1 MNQLLTFLDG
11 VEDRTGVYVMAATSR
26 PDMIDP
32 ALLRPGRLDKSL
44 YCGFP
49 DEKERISIFETVA
62 TKMGLSKDVFQI
74 FPQLALEYSTF
85 TGADIQAA
93 LYTAQLSSIHEST
106 PSMEELKSWKLKAK
120 SHRLL
125 LKM

>member
-1 MNQLLTFLDG
+1 M
-11 VEDRTGVYVMAATSR
+11 MAATSR

-49 DEKERISIFETVA
+49 DEKSVYQFLKPLQQKWGCPKIY
-62 TKMGLSKDVFQI
+62 LQI

-106 PSMEELKSWKLKAK
+106 QSMEELKKVGS
-120 SHRLL
+120 
-125 LKM
+125 